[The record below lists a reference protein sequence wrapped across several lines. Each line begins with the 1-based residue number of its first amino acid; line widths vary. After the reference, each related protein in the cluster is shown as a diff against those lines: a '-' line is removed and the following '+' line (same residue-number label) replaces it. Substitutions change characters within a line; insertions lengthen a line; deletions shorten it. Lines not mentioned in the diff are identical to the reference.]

1 MDDLIQ
7 SLPSDRLQVSD
18 LRGRVCPS
26 TGKQNEARTG
36 KFCGRLIRPVWEVCL
51 DKLEAPRY
59 YDRILEVRVVLA
71 KRPISSSVCIASDVS
86 QLQKSLERV
95 FTRLCDEAGV
105 SGSTLLRECEH
116 NFRRI
121 FAPIFISRG
130 ESAEDL
136 NKIRE
141 AIRHLLAQAFDERNA
156 KQIYSQCNRVLEHS
170 GAMTVFGILR
180 SALSTVQRNERNLR
194 PLRT

>member
-7 SLPSDRLQVSD
+7 LFSSNGLQVSD
-18 LRGRVCPS
+18 LRGRICLS
-26 TGKQNEARTG
+26 IGKQNDVEAG
-36 KFCGRLIRPVWEVCL
+36 EFCGRLIRPVWEICL
-51 DKLEAPRY
+51 GELEAPRY
-59 YDRILEVRVVLA
+59 CNRTLEARVVLA

-105 SGSTLLRECEH
+105 AGSTLLREYER
-116 NFRRI
+116 NFRHI

-141 AIRHLLAQAFDERNA
+141 AIRHLLAQAFDGRNA
-156 KQIYSQCNRVLEHS
+156 KRIYSQCNRVLEHS